1 MKPTAE
7 RIFYLLKSQNKSQT
21 ELANY
26 LGISKQTVSGWK
38 NPKNVSYNDYI
49 KEISEFLDVTVDC
62 LIGDNLKGYKAI
74 ENPQEVREKI
84 IGGAI
89 NTALEHGQKVEV
101 ISVKATAKE
110 WFEILSKLSDDN
122 LIKLKEYAELLLLQQ
137 AQASQK

>member
-1 MKPTAE
+1 MFWDKFLQLCNQKHMKPNPVAKE
-7 RIFYLLKSQNKSQT
+7 
-21 ELANY
+21 
-26 LGISKQTVSGWK
+26 LGISSGAVTKWK
-38 NPKNVSYNDYI
+38 NGATPQGETLVKIGNY
-49 KEISEFLDVTVDC
+49 FDVPVDT
-62 LIGDNLKGYKAI
+62 LIFDNLKGYKAI